1 MRFRRYPVLLA
12 AIAIVAAVTGSLAF
26 AQTTGDI
33 TGTVSDS
40 SGAAL
45 PGVTCTATSPSLQ
58 GSRSTITNNSGG
70 YRISTLPPGTYKVSC
85 GLAGFATTE
94 RTAIVS
100 LGSTATVNQSLQIS
114 QKEEIVVSGQAPV
127 VDTSNT
133 TTGSNYSAKVME
145 KLPLGRNYANVVK
158 MQPGVNEDTGDQQGR
173 GLALSIYGSTSA
185 ENVFVIDG
193 VNTNSVVRGVQ
204 GKVINNE
211 FIQEVEVKTG
221 GYQAEY
227 GRSTGGII
235 NVITKSGGNE
245 FHGDVFGN
253 LSPTSFRTNQRHEAG
268 DKFNTTFDD
277 VKDLDY
283 GADLGGFIVKDR
295 LWFFTAYDRVDN
307 QRDRVPKDSPSVN
320 DQHFQELDNYNLF
333 SGKLTWNIVQG
344 STLVGTYFRDPE
356 VRDGAVFTPTGTDP
370 NSFAGRQ
377 DIGSED
383 WAGRFN
389 QLFGSFGVLTLQ
401 YSRHNDQFRFKP
413 LDPTRAGI
421 QDRTVAADYPNYPVF
436 VGFGAVPGY
445 RLNNEGQR
453 KEYTGNFTAYFG
465 NNELKFG
472 GDYIDAVTTDN
483 SFYTGQQRVR
493 VYNCSANPDSS
504 SFCPA
509 GEGVSFTNYLGQPKR
524 VYFQH
529 AYYTDSSTGFAQ
541 LPFANSA
548 PPSTGWSA
556 FIQDSWRIT
565 PRLTLNAG
573 VRYDTEQIKNGL
585 EETVIDLKDEWQPRI
600 GVVYD
605 WKGDGSTKLYAS
617 AGRFYYAIPND
628 LNVRVYGAQF
638 TRITWNY
645 SGPTS
650 AHEEPPAGGYSIT
663 QGGPGTGPPKRASL
677 IQGAADEPVDQG
689 IKGQYQDE
697 LTLGSEMALTPTF
710 AVGVKGMYRK
720 LGRAIEDR
728 CDLDGGDP
736 INQGSTCAMV
746 NPGKGGLWGSG
757 DFPWCDNAGDAFV
770 SPTYGQ
776 CFASGTPPIP
786 AASRK
791 FTGIEFTARK
801 TFSQNLWAQAS
812 YVYSKLKGN
821 YDGAVRVASG
831 QTDPGINADY
841 DYYLFARNGNGRLYL
856 DRPHQARLDA
866 VYTAPFG
873 LNVGIGAYY
882 RSGPPVSR
890 YGWYNVFYPD
900 LLHLVQRGNDTAV
913 SNGRLTGQYEAN
925 LSVGYT
931 FNVGPVS
938 ITPAIYVFNVLN
950 RQGVTDVEESFNPD
964 GTFCLDHAG
973 CGTQNN
979 PDTDKP
985 WMSQRNFDRLG
996 TVPYGQPVPQDGWA
1010 KPSGRQDPRQIKAAL
1025 KISF

>member
-1 MRFRRYPVLLA
+1 
-12 AIAIVAAVTGSLAF
+12 
-26 AQTTGDI
+26 
-33 TGTVSDS
+33 
-40 SGAAL
+40 
-45 PGVTCTATSPSLQ
+45 
-58 GSRSTITNNSGG
+58 
-70 YRISTLPPGTYKVSC
+70 
-85 GLAGFATTE
+85 
-94 RTAIVS
+94 
-100 LGSTATVNQSLQIS
+100 
-114 QKEEIVVSGQAPV
+114 
-127 VDTSNT
+127 
-133 TTGSNYSAKVME
+133 
-145 KLPLGRNYANVVK
+145 
-158 MQPGVNEDTGDQQGR
+158 
-173 GLALSIYGSTSA
+173 
-185 ENVFVIDG
+185 
-193 VNTNSVVRGVQ
+193 
-204 GKVINNE
+204 
-211 FIQEVEVKTG
+211 
-221 GYQAEY
+221 
-227 GRSTGGII
+227 
-235 NVITKSGGNE
+235 
-245 FHGDVFGN
+245 
-253 LSPTSFRTNQRHEAG
+253 
-268 DKFNTTFDD
+268 
-277 VKDLDY
+277 
-283 GADLGGFIVKDR
+283 
-295 LWFFTAYDRVDN
+295 
-307 QRDRVPKDSPSVN
+307 
-320 DQHFQELDNYNLF
+320 
-333 SGKLTWNIVQG
+333 
-344 STLVGTYFRDPE
+344 
-356 VRDGAVFTPTGTDP
+356 
-370 NSFAGRQ
+370 
-377 DIGSED
+377 
-383 WAGRFN
+383 
-389 QLFGSFGVLTLQ
+389 
-401 YSRHNDQFRFKP
+401 
-413 LDPTRAGI
+413 
-421 QDRTVAADYPNYPVF
+421 

-483 SFYTGQQRVR
+483 SFYTGQQRIR
-493 VYNCSANPDSS
+493 TYLCSTNSASS

-509 GEGVSFTNYLGQPKR
+509 GEGVSFTNYQGDVKR

-529 AYYTDSSTGFAQ
+529 AYYTSGSTTFDQ
-541 LPFANSA
+541 LPSADSA

-556 FIQDSWRIT
+556 FLQDSWRIT
-565 PRLTLNAG
+565 PRLTVNAG
-573 VRYDTEQIKNGL
+573 VRYDTEQIKNGQDR
-585 EETVIDLKDEWQPRI
+585 TVIDLKDEWQPRLGI
-600 GVVYD
+600 VYD

-628 LNVRVYGAQF
+628 LNVRVYGSQF

-645 SGPTS
+645 SGPNS
-650 AHEEPPAGGYSIT
+650 FNEEPPAGGYDIS
-663 QGGPGTGPPKRASL
+663 QGGPGTGPPRRATL

-728 CDLDGGDP
+728 CDLDGGAD

-757 DFPWCDNAGDAFV
+757 DFPWCDNAGDPFV
-770 SPTYGQ
+770 SPTNGQ
-776 CFASGTPPIP
+776 CFTTGTPPIP

-841 DYYLFARNGNGRLYL
+841 DYYLFARNGNGRLFL

-913 SNGRLTGQYEAN
+913 SNARLTGQYEAN

-931 FNVGPVS
+931 FNMGPVS

-964 GTFCLDHAG
+964 GTFCLETAG
-973 CGTQNN
+973 CTPANTPGYT
-979 PDTDKP
+979 
-985 WMSQRNFDRLG
+985 QRNFDRLG
-996 TVPYGQPVPQDGWA
+996 TIPYGQPTPQEGWA